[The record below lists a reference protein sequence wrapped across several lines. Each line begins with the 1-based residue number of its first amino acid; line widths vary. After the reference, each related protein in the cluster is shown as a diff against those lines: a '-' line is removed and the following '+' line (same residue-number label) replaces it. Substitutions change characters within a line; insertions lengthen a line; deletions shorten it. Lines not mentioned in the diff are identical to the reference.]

1 MKQNLFSD
9 RTPRFG
15 VFSAKI
21 GSKHVKVVHL
31 RLKWAKNELN
41 WSQIVQKMVFLAHFG
56 FFLSKTIFYGK
67 CGMPFSRGDRDR
79 HFEHLFVAFH
89 RRIVSTYDVEG
100 CKMLQMEPIS

>member
-41 WSQIVQKMVFLAHFG
+41 CSKNVQKLVFSAHFG
-56 FFLSKTIFYGK
+56 FFSGATRFFCGK
-67 CGMPFSRGDRDR
+67 CGIPFLRGEQAR
-79 HFEHLFVAFH
+79 HFELLFVAFYS
-89 RRIVSTYDVEG
+89 RVVSIYEA
-100 CKMLQMEPIS
+100 